1 MAIIWCA
8 MSDPETLIIGREER
22 VQAVKVLW
30 PKLSPRQVECLCL
43 RVMGF
48 TQEEIGQVLD
58 VEQHTVS
65 EHLDKIW
72 EKLG

>member
-1 MAIIWCA
+1 

-43 RVMGF
+43 RMMGF
-48 TQEEIGQVLD
+48 TQEEIGQVLEIAQQVVD
-58 VEQHTVS
+58 
-65 EHLDKIW
+65 EHLAKIL

>member
-1 MAIIWCA
+1 
-8 MSDPETLIIGREER
+8 MSDPETILIEREER
-22 VQAVKVLW
+22 VQAVKALW
-30 PKLSPRQVECLCL
+30 PKLTRRQVECLCL

>member
-1 MAIIWCA
+1 
-8 MSDPETLIIGREER
+8 MSDPEMVLIEREARLE
-22 VQAVKVLW
+22 AVKTLW
-30 PKLSPRQVECLCL
+30 PKLTRRQVECLCL